1 MLVLIYLV
9 LIITVVYYGFG
20 ERFSQPKALTRLP
33 GLAHEFSGD
42 KDKYL
47 TGNKLYLD
55 NRDFAFVCDFKTKVP
70 QGILFFVGGNVDQY
84 WTYLTLY
91 FSVGDLYLSWFVD
104 NYSMATYLIAK
115 GLTDGQR
122 YHMNLIMT
130 PNHPNKVIFV
140 VGEGD
145 SKVKTMISTSEEPEK
160 ILGSRIYLGGAPW
173 NLPLDVLKRA
183 GAFTGSIA
191 NVFFQTK
198 GKLIANLNNFA

>member
-1 MLVLIYLV
+1 MLVLMYLV
-9 LIITVVYYGFG
+9 LIIAVVYYGFG
-20 ERFSQPKALTRLP
+20 ERFTQPDALTRLP
-33 GLAHEFSGD
+33 GLTHEFNGD

-55 NRDFAFVCDFKTKVP
+55 NKDFAFVCDLKTKVP
-70 QGILFFVGGNVDQY
+70 QGILFFVGGNVDH

-91 FSVGDLYLSWFVD
+91 FSVGNLYLSWFEA
-104 NYSMATYLIAK
+104 NYSMATYLIAQ

-122 YHMNLIMT
+122 HHINLVVT
-130 PNHPNKVIFV
+130 PNHPNKIIFV
-140 VGEGD
+140 LGEGD
-145 SKVKTMISTSEEPEK
+145 SKVKTMIPTSEEPEK

-183 GAFTGSIA
+183 GTFTGSLA

-198 GKLIANLNNFA
+198 GKLIANLENFM